1 MTGAPVPDGADAV
14 MMLEHVEHSRQGV
27 RLAVSR
33 ALTPGENIVARAAEA
48 RRGEVVIPT
57 GVRIGAARIALAAQ
71 CGYSELEVAGQPRV
85 GILSTGD
92 ELVRIDATPRA
103 SQIRNSNSPMLSAL
117 AMAAGGNPIV
127 LPTARDEKE
136 EVDGAIRTVLDEAM
150 EVDLLLITG
159 GISAGRFDFVE
170 DALNR
175 AGAEV
180 FFKGVAIQP
189 GKPVAFG
196 QLRLTAGRLVPF
208 FALPGNP
215 ISSAVTFH
223 LFAAPVLAA
232 LCGDSSPQPR
242 FAMAALA
249 GGWRGQPGLTRFLPA
264 WCDFALADRTEVRLI
279 PWQGSGD
286 LAAFARA
293 N

>member
-1 MTGAPVPDGADAV
+1 
-14 MMLEHVEHSRQGV
+14 
-27 RLAVSR
+27 
-33 ALTPGENIVARAAEA
+33 
-48 RRGEVVIPT
+48 
-57 GVRIGAARIALAAQ
+57 
-71 CGYSELEVAGQPRV
+71 LEVAGRPRV
-85 GILSTGD
+85 AILSTGD
-92 ELVRIDATPRA
+92 ELVPIDTTPGA

-117 AMAAGGNPIV
+117 VMDAGGNPIV

-136 EVDGAIRTVLDEAM
+136 EVEGAIRTVLDEAM

-175 AGAEV
+175 AGAEF

-196 QLRLTAGRLVPF
+196 QLRLSAGRPVPF
-208 FALPGNP
+208 LALPGNP

-232 LCGDSSPQPR
+232 LSGDSNPQPQ
-242 FAMAALA
+242 FAMAALV
-249 GGWRGQPGLTRFLPA
+249 GGWRGQPSLTRFLPA

-293 N
+293 NCLAVVPAGPQELGDGSIVQILLI